1 MIGEKAMQK
10 EQKKLEKKLTEE
22 EVLRTEFDTDVEV
35 EEDREN
41 LGWGLI
47 SSKFLIIT
55 G

>member
-1 MIGEKAMQK
+1 MQN
-10 EQKKLEKKLTEE
+10 EQKNVQKKLTEE
-22 EVLRTEFDTDVEV
+22 EVLRTEFDTNVEV

>member
-1 MIGEKAMQK
+1 MKK
-10 EQKKLEKKLTEE
+10 EQKNVETKLTEE
-22 EVLRTEFDTDVEV
+22 EVLKTEFDTNVEV

-47 SSKFLIIT
+47 SSKFLVIT